1 MNNNIDPDITYNNV
15 DNIDSNPDNN
25 NDPSIIVINIASNM
39 CVNNNDRNIVTNID
53 SAISTNSALHC
64 TAVQ

>member
-1 MNNNIDPDITYNNV
+1 MNNNNDPDIIVTNFI
-15 DNIDSNPDNN
+15 DNIDSCSSNN
-25 NDPSIIVINIASNM
+25 HNDPDIASNM